1 MKKII
6 FGFLASLFL
15 LSCSKSTEI
24 TVVNCLDVDRSNEM
38 VSFCLCKVR
47 SELGM
52 NDSDQ
57 IIILDANHDKVP
69 YQLLSD
75 GETVIFQANVLANDS
90 AVYRVMIGEPDS
102 VAPKTYGRQV
112 PERKDDFAWESD
124 RIAFRMYGP
133 ALAPE
138 NPSNGVDVWL
148 KRTDELVVN
157 KFYKD
162 DLEKGIHYHVD
173 NGQGLDCYKV
183 GHTLGA
189 GGIAPYVDSTLW
201 IGNHYNSY
209 KILEN
214 GPLRTVFELTYDT
227 LKIAGKLIK
236 QTLTVTIDAGCQLN
250 KAEVSYE
257 VDSIMPIAAGIYLH
271 DSIDN
276 YLADAKAGYIAYAE
290 NAVSD
295 AGVPSGRSYV
305 GVIMYSD
312 ITATPIIDKSLL
324 AVTEYNPQAKFTYFF
339 GAGWSKWGFEKDED
353 WFAYMASQAKKI
365 KSPLVLKVK

>member
-1 MKKII
+1 MKKL
-6 FGFLASLFL
+6 FFLFLVSQFL
-15 LSCSKSTEI
+15 LSCTKMADLSIENSLEI
-24 TVVNCLDVDRSNEM
+24 DRKNEM
-38 VSFCLCKVR
+38 VSFCLCQVEKQLDMQ
-47 SELGM
+47 EG
-52 NDSDQ
+52 DQ
-57 IIILDANHDKVP
+57 IVILDPKHDRVP
-69 YQLLSD
+69 YQILSD
-75 GETVIFQANVLANDS
+75 GSTVIFQANVPAESTAHYHVL
-90 AVYRVMIGEPDS
+90 VGEPDS
-102 VAPKTYGRQV
+102 VEAKTFGRQV

-138 NPSNGVDVWL
+138 NPSNGVDIWL
-148 KRTDELVVN
+148 KRTDELIVD

-201 IGNHYNSY
+201 IGNHYSSY
-209 KILEN
+209 KVLEN
-214 GPLRTVFELTYDT
+214 GPLRTVFELLYDSVT
-227 LKIAGKLIK
+227 VTGKILK
-236 QTLTVTIDAGCQLN
+236 QRLTVTIDAGSQLN
-250 KAEVSYE
+250 KAEVSYNI
-257 VDSIMPIAAGIYLH
+257 DNTMPVAAGIYLH

-276 YLADAKAGYIAYAE
+276 IKTDAQAGYIAYAE

-295 AGVPSGRSYV
+295 AGVASGRNYV

-312 ITATPIIDKSLL
+312 ITATPIVDNTLL
-324 AVTEYNPQAKFTYFF
+324 AVTEYNPEAKFQYFF

-353 WFAYMASQAKKI
+353 WFAYMANMAKKI
-365 KSPLVLKVK
+365 KHPLRIKVK